1 MSNPWT
7 DFSAKEEET
16 RKRTVRDG
24 VLIYNLWEYARD
36 HKRNLVIGIVA
47 TLLTSLTGLI
57 SPYLHLVAIDDIITP
72 LNLSGFL
79 WWIPIFVVVVL
90 ANYAGQYV
98 QTYQFRIVGENVVAK
113 MRDRIMEKL
122 QVISLHYFSEG
133 EIGRIISRP
142 INDANTVRIF
152 LRIGLTSILVDISA
166 ILGSFIIMFFLDIR
180 LALLSLAI
188 VPVALALIWY
198 LGKYSRRAYRRTLSS
213 LGGVTGRMQED
224 LAGTKIIQA
233 YSQEDKAMKL
243 FNEIQDKNVKANIR
257 AVFIGSSYQPLVM
270 TLRLIGTI
278 IILFFATIFAVNG
291 SITLGTVV
299 AFTEYQFQY
308 FMPII
313 DIVVMYD
320 QYQSAMAAIERL
332 FDLINT
338 RVEVEEPKPEKR
350 TELP

>member
-7 DFSAKEEET
+7 DFSAKKEET
-16 RKRTVRDG
+16 RKRVVKDR
-24 VLIYNLWEYARD
+24 VLIYNLWDYAKY
-36 HKRNLVIGIVA
+36 HKRNLMIGIVA

-57 SPYLHLVAIDDIITP
+57 SPYLHLVAIDNIITP

-79 WWIPIFVVVVL
+79 WWIPIFIVVVL
-90 ANYAGQYV
+90 TNYAGQYV

-152 LRIGLTSILVDISA
+152 LRIGLTSILVDVSA
-166 ILGSFIIMFFLDIR
+166 ILGSFAIMFFLNIR
-180 LALLSLAI
+180 LALLSLTI
-188 VPVALALIWY
+188 VPVALVSIWY
-198 LGKYSRRAYRRTLSS
+198 LGKYSRRAYRRTLTS

-224 LAGTKIIQA
+224 LAGIKIIQA
-233 YSQEDKAMKL
+233 YSQEDEAKKQ
-243 FNEIQDKNVKANIR
+243 FDEILDKNVKANIR
-257 AVFIGSSYQPLVM
+257 AVFISSSYQPIIM
-270 TLRLIGTI
+270 TLRLVGTI
-278 IILFFATIFAVNG
+278 IILFFATVFAVSG
-291 SITLGTVV
+291 DITLGTVV

-308 FMPII
+308 FIPLV

-320 QYQSAMAAIERL
+320 QYQSAMAAVERL

-338 RVEVEEPKPEKR
+338 KVEVEEPKPER
-350 TELP
+350 TVELP